1 MKSLLHGGFTTTFM
15 HLVLQMAAFALSQR
29 LILTIIIESF
39 SIDQGGGVMFVFRCE
54 KTLCKSS
61 GQRKRRKFRC
71 GMASCGN
78 IRTPLPLFCKR
89 GWIDDEEFFSL

>member
-1 MKSLLHGGFTTTFM
+1 MTSLLHGGFTTTFM

-29 LILTIIIESF
+29 LISTILIESF
-39 SIDQGGGVMFVFRCE
+39 SIDQGGGVMFVFRSE

>member
-29 LILTIIIESF
+29 LISTIIIESF

-78 IRTPLPLFCKR
+78 VRTPLPLFCKR
-89 GWIDDEEFFSL
+89 DWIDDEEFFSL

>member
-1 MKSLLHGGFTTTFM
+1 MTSLLHGGFTTTFM

-29 LILTIIIESF
+29 LISTIIIESF
-39 SIDQGGGVMFVFRCE
+39 SIDQGGGVMFVFRSE

>member
-39 SIDQGGGVMFVFRCE
+39 SIDQGGVDNVGY
-54 KTLCKSS
+54 
-61 GQRKRRKFRC
+61 
-71 GMASCGN
+71 
-78 IRTPLPLFCKR
+78 P
-89 GWIDDEEFFSL
+89 FSH